1 MAAVKELEAGAVVEE
16 EVSEETVPSTDS
28 EAADRQPEPA
38 KEEFDLTK
46 NEAFRKWQAAQDRRV
61 AALEQ
66 KYQRE
71 LEQTRLALK
80 TKELSELD
88 DYGQL
93 EYKYKEAEQERE
105 YLRQQL
111 AAVQIDKERT
121 NALRAIAQEASDLLD
136 FSIPVDALQEAE
148 SPDQAWKLAASY
160 KKQQLLTQSKSSEEA
175 KRLKQEKVERN
186 KVEVGSGTPPA
197 TTSKLDKRFKEART
211 TADLAKIWFN
221 QEDD

>member
-1 MAAVKELEAGAVVEE
+1 MAAVKELEAHAVVDE
-16 EVSEETVPSTDS
+16 EVSQETVPSTDN
-28 EAADRQPEPA
+28 EATDRQPEPA

-71 LEQTRLALK
+71 QEELRQRLKA
-80 TKELSELD
+80 KELSELD
-88 DYGQL
+88 DFGQV
-93 EYKYKEAEQERE
+93 EYKLKEAEAERE

-136 FSIPVDALQEAE
+136 FSIPVDALQDAE

-186 KVEVGSGTPPA
+186 KVEVGSGTPP
-197 TTSKLDKRFKEART
+197 TNLSKLDKKFKEAKT